1 MLRRVLALSAI
12 LLAALVLIRSIDAQ
26 GPAVEGTL
34 AAPVFHHLH
43 VNSVDPS
50 AVIAGYMKLWPSTTK
65 KTTVAGFEALE
76 SGRVYLL
83 FNKVSTPPPSRPQ
96 SAYRHQVW
104 LTPDVRAYVA
114 RAKANGMQPEP
125 LYTSEDGGIV
135 DISSDTF
142 PGTLTRAALAEA
154 RQKGVTPT
162 RQAGYT
168 YIRGPEGLVVEGFER
183 TGDTERLGQIDMWQE
198 DPVCAELWYA
208 AHLGATRRAPAGA
221 PAPTE
226 ATCRTPPGEP
236 TWPSTMREG
245 TRRTP
250 IGRAGYGDVALLW
263 YTRPGDQPLVSTLGQ
278 AVDHLAFAVADLDP
292 WVAKFKREN
301 VRILRP
307 PYPFGSSRA
316 VLIEGPSREAIEVV
330 ELLP

>member
-83 FNKVSTPPPSRPQ
+83 FDKVSTPPPSRPQ

-162 RQAGYT
+162 RQA
-168 YIRGPEGLVVEGFER
+168 
-183 TGDTERLGQIDMWQE
+183 
-198 DPVCAELWYA
+198 
-208 AHLGATRRAPAGA
+208 
-221 PAPTE
+221 
-226 ATCRTPPGEP
+226 
-236 TWPSTMREG
+236 
-245 TRRTP
+245 
-250 IGRAGYGDVALLW
+250 
-263 YTRPGDQPLVSTLGQ
+263 
-278 AVDHLAFAVADLDP
+278 
-292 WVAKFKREN
+292 
-301 VRILRP
+301 
-307 PYPFGSSRA
+307 
-316 VLIEGPSREAIEVV
+316 
-330 ELLP
+330 